1 MTSGVGGGG
10 GGGGQQE
17 EWYDVESALTFAEK
31 QTINVRGRQE
41 QQQNG
46 RHSSPS
52 LFNLSFFP
60 SLSPYNSPSV
70 LKKNRESEE
79 GVEMFWPLLHPVTW
93 YTKMDP
99 IKPKFDFHISDLQ
112 WTFACHLP
120 PPLADSRINLRQ
132 PRSRLH
138 WDAGGRNPPIRSRPV
153 ASTCRQLQA
162 VAGGCKHL
170 RLVWRC

>member
-1 MTSGVGGGG
+1 MTWVMTSGVGGGG

-60 SLSPYNSPSV
+60 LSLHIIH
-70 LKKNRESEE
+70 
-79 GVEMFWPLLHPVTW
+79 PL
-93 YTKMDP
+93 
-99 IKPKFDFHISDLQ
+99 
-112 WTFACHLP
+112 C
-120 PPLADSRINLRQ
+120 
-132 PRSRLH
+132 
-138 WDAGGRNPPIRSRPV
+138 
-153 ASTCRQLQA
+153 
-162 VAGGCKHL
+162 
-170 RLVWRC
+170 